1 VGEAVG
7 KRDSLKRSGPS
18 KAAEMVVGTLLP
30 PACREEVLGDL
41 HERYMS
47 PEQYFFDA
55 IRTVPLII
63 LSRIRRTADPQVLL
77 MHAFALYLS
86 FAGAAWLMDRALL
99 GSERGL
105 LCLAMP
111 AAMVILGITLEDAY
125 AKPVPRAAL
134 GLTRGP
140 AAGIALAVFV
150 QSLFRINQSP
160 FAIPTWIV
168 LDACGM
174 GLLLCSAI
182 RLLFP
187 PLTNQLQGAK
197 VPADWLKRSGVT
209 FGPRVILV
217 LKSIAALVAIALCG
231 TWLSDLSGLPLPRV
245 ISILMLSGLFL
256 LIGYQVS
263 KRV

>member
-86 FAGAAWLMDRALL
+86 FAGAAWLADRALL
-99 GSERGL
+99 DSERGL

-111 AAMVILGITLEDAY
+111 AAMVMLGITLEDAY
-125 AKPVPRAAL
+125 AKPGPRAAL
-134 GLTRGP
+134 GLARGP
-140 AAGIALAVFV
+140 ALGVGLAVFV
-150 QSLFRINQSP
+150 ESLFRINHSP
-160 FAIPTWIV
+160 FAIATWIV

-187 PLTNQLQGAK
+187 PAANQLQGARA
-197 VPADWLKRSGVT
+197 PADLPKRSGGNVPP
-209 FGPRVILV
+209 GVILV
-217 LKSIAALVAIALCG
+217 LKSFAALVAIAFCG